1 MDTCEIKLKCLELA
15 HRSDLPPLEVI
26 SRAKLYE
33 QYINPKATTKVVK
46 LDKLSLSPSD

>member
-1 MDTCEIKLKCLELA
+1 MDTCEIKIKCLELA

-33 QYINPKATTKVVK
+33 QYINPLADLKESKPRQATPK
-46 LDKLSLSPSD
+46 P

>member
-15 HRSDLPPLEVI
+15 HRSDLPPLEII

-33 QYINPKATTKVVK
+33 QYINPQAGSKEPKTRQATPK
-46 LDKLSLSPSD
+46 P